1 MDEKEREIERL
12 QIEVERL
19 GSVVGEL
26 QGKAEERVAEE
37 CKATDQ
43 RLQFES
49 LIDKKEGTI
58 AGQREE
64 IVKLRD
70 DIKGKD
76 EAINALSLNIIEKAE
91 KNKFLAEQISEMK
104 NH

>member
-1 MDEKEREIERL
+1 LDEKEREIERL

-43 RLQFES
+43 RL
-49 LIDKKEGTI
+49 
-58 AGQREE
+58 
-64 IVKLRD
+64 
-70 DIKGKD
+70 
-76 EAINALSLNIIEKAE
+76 
-91 KNKFLAEQISEMK
+91 
-104 NH
+104 